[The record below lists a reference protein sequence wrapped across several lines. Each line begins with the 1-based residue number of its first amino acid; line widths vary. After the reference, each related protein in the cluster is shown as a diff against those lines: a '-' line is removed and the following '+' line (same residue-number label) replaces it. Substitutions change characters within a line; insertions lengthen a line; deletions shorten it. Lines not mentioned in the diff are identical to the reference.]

1 MKPGDLV
8 RWKDEYIGEEDRDFY
23 SEKVGL
29 IISLYI
35 DPYGA
40 VNDFGTE
47 LFNVLLDG
55 QLVGGFD
62 YEMELVDDG

>member
-8 RWKDEYIGEEDRDFY
+8 RWKSEYIGEEDRDFY
-23 SEKVGL
+23 SENIGL
-29 IISLYI
+29 IISLYVN
-35 DPYGA
+35 PYGA
-40 VNDFGTE
+40 VNDFGTK

-62 YEMELVDDG
+62 YEMELVDGG

>member
-8 RWKDEYIGEEDRDFY
+8 RWKAEYIGEEDRDFY
-23 SEKVGL
+23 RERVGL
-29 IISLYI
+29 IISRYEDL
-35 DPYGA
+35 PG
-40 VNDFGTE
+40 

-55 QLVGGFD
+55 MLVGGFD